1 MVGKVAAHAPS
12 VSATREAIIQ
22 GCLTEHTYIE
32 NIRKT
37 TSGDFWVS
45 GTLPSIGRLP
55 LPSRTMCIA
64 STVTRPIF
72 DEHLDTRPEFGLSPE
87 DVQICKGLLLD
98 FYTIGFKRKEDL
110 RTHDLGLVSKVRHR
124 NTKTLHTYC
133 STWGILVCCV

>member
-1 MVGKVAAHAPS
+1 MEIAIALKNYVHWIYCDKAH
-12 VSATREAIIQ
+12 
-22 GCLTEHTYIE
+22 
-32 NIRKT
+32 
-37 TSGDFWVS
+37 
-45 GTLPSIGRLP
+45 
-55 LPSRTMCIA
+55 
-64 STVTRPIF
+64 F